1 MSFFV
6 LFYFVSKHIFFMCV
20 YMHMYSMCVFFHTVL
35 CMFKI
40 FICVINTEPLSS
52 YWPVIPVSF
61 QQVLQPSL
69 RTLSILPQFARAA
82 VCMQQVIVAP
92 HNSSYRERM
101 RERNLIYFMPTK
113 PVGLNWL
120 REIFCFVQN
129 FSNHFHFQISNMFL

>member
-1 MSFFV
+1 M
-6 LFYFVSKHIFFMCV
+6 LFCV
-20 YMHMYSMCVFFHTVL
+20 YMHIYGMRVFFFHTVL

-52 YWPVIPVSF
+52 SWPVIPVSV

-69 RTLSILPQFARAA
+69 HTLSNLPQFARAA

-101 RERNLIYFMPTK
+101 REGNLIYFMPTK

-120 REIFCFVQN
+120 REIFFGSKLIKT
-129 FSNHFHFQISNMFL
+129 FSSSDPRHVPVNLQSISLSFSLPA